1 MVWKLKEQLKEQLA
15 RETGYCSRPAG
26 GRHRFALAYPNS
38 YFVGMSNLGLHIVYR
53 LLNERQDTACERVFL
68 PEKKLQQAYEKA
80 RQPLMTLESQTG
92 LNRFDLIGFVISF
105 EMDYFNILRM
115 LELGKVVPMAA
126 DRGEQ
131 DALVIGGGIA
141 VAAAAP
147 AAIGAVSED
156 PKSFSK
162 ALIFVAL
169 GEGCA
174 LYGFVVALLML
185 FI

>member
-1 MVWKLKEQLKEQLA
+1 MLYIFLLPVVVVGLLLLPVLVAVKKRKSGKSIKNA
-15 RETGYCSRPAG
+15 IIGNVCSFFGVMILCAALPIGISAYADDNEAAAADTAVVEEADSSTSG
-26 GRHRFALAYPNS
+26 NGLLYIASALA
-38 YFVGMSNLGLHIVYR
+38 VGLG
-53 LLNERQDTACERVFL
+53 
-68 PEKKLQQAYEKA
+68 
-80 RQPLMTLESQTG
+80 S
-92 LNRFDLIGFVISF
+92 
-105 EMDYFNILRM
+105 
-115 LELGKVVPMAA
+115 
-126 DRGEQ
+126 
-131 DALVIGGGIA
+131 IGGGLA

>member
-1 MVWKLKEQLKEQLA
+1 MLYVFLLPVLIVGLLALPVVYAIKKKKSFKRAIIGNVCTFLGVMVMCTVAAPFAMDAYAAEATPVAAAEAEEAASDNGMAYLA
-15 RETGYCSRPAG
+15 A
-26 GRHRFALAYPNS
+26 ALA
-38 YFVGMSNLGLHIVYR
+38 VGLG
-53 LLNERQDTACERVFL
+53 
-68 PEKKLQQAYEKA
+68 
-80 RQPLMTLESQTG
+80 S
-92 LNRFDLIGFVISF
+92 
-105 EMDYFNILRM
+105 
-115 LELGKVVPMAA
+115 
-126 DRGEQ
+126 
-131 DALVIGGGIA
+131 IA

-174 LYGFVVALLML
+174 LYGFIVALLMI

>member
-1 MVWKLKEQLKEQLA
+1 MLYIFLLPIVVIALLALPAIIAIKRNRGARSVRNAIIGNICAFFGVMVICAAVPVGIYASAEEASPSTSESAEAETSGISDGGIGYLA
-15 RETGYCSRPAG
+15 A
-26 GRHRFALAYPNS
+26 ALA
-38 YFVGMSNLGLHIVYR
+38 VGLG
-53 LLNERQDTACERVFL
+53 
-68 PEKKLQQAYEKA
+68 
-80 RQPLMTLESQTG
+80 S
-92 LNRFDLIGFVISF
+92 
-105 EMDYFNILRM
+105 
-115 LELGKVVPMAA
+115 
-126 DRGEQ
+126 
-131 DALVIGGGIA
+131 IGGGIA

-185 FI
+185 FV

>member
-1 MVWKLKEQLKEQLA
+1 MLYIFLLPVVVVGLLLLPVLVAVKKRKSGKSIKNA
-15 RETGYCSRPAG
+15 IIGNVCSFFGVMILCAALPIGISAYADNNEAAAADTAVVEEDDEADSSTSG
-26 GRHRFALAYPNS
+26 NGLLYIASALA
-38 YFVGMSNLGLHIVYR
+38 VGLG
-53 LLNERQDTACERVFL
+53 
-68 PEKKLQQAYEKA
+68 
-80 RQPLMTLESQTG
+80 S
-92 LNRFDLIGFVISF
+92 
-105 EMDYFNILRM
+105 
-115 LELGKVVPMAA
+115 
-126 DRGEQ
+126 
-131 DALVIGGGIA
+131 IGGGLA

>member
-1 MVWKLKEQLKEQLA
+1 MLYIFLLPIVIVALLALPVVIAVKKQKGEKSVRHAVIGNLCAFFGVMVICAALPLGMYASAEESPA
-15 RETGYCSRPAG
+15 NETSASEEADEGDKAISDTGIGYIAA
-26 GRHRFALAYPNS
+26 ALA
-38 YFVGMSNLGLHIVYR
+38 VGLG
-53 LLNERQDTACERVFL
+53 
-68 PEKKLQQAYEKA
+68 
-80 RQPLMTLESQTG
+80 S
-92 LNRFDLIGFVISF
+92 
-105 EMDYFNILRM
+105 
-115 LELGKVVPMAA
+115 
-126 DRGEQ
+126 
-131 DALVIGGGIA
+131 IGGGLA

>member
-1 MVWKLKEQLKEQLA
+1 MLYIFLIPIVVISLLA
-15 RETGYCSRPAG
+15 LPVVYAIKTKKSFKKAILGNVCTFAAVMIAFIAAAPTVIPAVAAETAAPAAESVQAEESTSADG
-26 GRHRFALAYPNS
+26 MRYLAAALA
-38 YFVGMSNLGLHIVYR
+38 VGLG
-53 LLNERQDTACERVFL
+53 
-68 PEKKLQQAYEKA
+68 
-80 RQPLMTLESQTG
+80 S
-92 LNRFDLIGFVISF
+92 
-105 EMDYFNILRM
+105 
-115 LELGKVVPMAA
+115 
-126 DRGEQ
+126 
-131 DALVIGGGIA
+131 IGGGLA

-174 LYGFVVALLML
+174 LYGFIVALLMI

>member
-1 MVWKLKEQLKEQLA
+1 MLYIFLLPIVIVALLALPVVIAVKKQKGEKSVRHAIVGNICAFFGVMVICAALPLGMYASAEEVPA
-15 RETGYCSRPAG
+15 NETSASEEADEG
-26 GRHRFALAYPNS
+26 GRSISDAGVGYLAAALA
-38 YFVGMSNLGLHIVYR
+38 VGLG
-53 LLNERQDTACERVFL
+53 
-68 PEKKLQQAYEKA
+68 
-80 RQPLMTLESQTG
+80 S
-92 LNRFDLIGFVISF
+92 
-105 EMDYFNILRM
+105 
-115 LELGKVVPMAA
+115 
-126 DRGEQ
+126 
-131 DALVIGGGIA
+131 IGGGLA

>member
-1 MVWKLKEQLKEQLA
+1 MLYIFLLPVVVVGLLLLPVIVAVKKRKSGKSIKNA
-15 RETGYCSRPAG
+15 IIGNVCSFFGVMILCAALPIGISAYADNNEAAAADTAVVEEADEADSSTSG
-26 GRHRFALAYPNS
+26 NGLLYIASALA
-38 YFVGMSNLGLHIVYR
+38 VGLG
-53 LLNERQDTACERVFL
+53 
-68 PEKKLQQAYEKA
+68 
-80 RQPLMTLESQTG
+80 S
-92 LNRFDLIGFVISF
+92 
-105 EMDYFNILRM
+105 
-115 LELGKVVPMAA
+115 
-126 DRGEQ
+126 
-131 DALVIGGGIA
+131 IGGGLA

>member
-1 MVWKLKEQLKEQLA
+1 MEEFVMLYILLLPAVVLA
-15 RETGYCSRPAG
+15 LLILPMAVAFKKRKNGKSVRNAFIGNICSFFAVMIICAALPIGISAYADSAAEPASVSAEETEAPDNGNGMLYLAS
-26 GRHRFALAYPNS
+26 ALA
-38 YFVGMSNLGLHIVYR
+38 VGLG
-53 LLNERQDTACERVFL
+53 
-68 PEKKLQQAYEKA
+68 
-80 RQPLMTLESQTG
+80 S
-92 LNRFDLIGFVISF
+92 
-105 EMDYFNILRM
+105 
-115 LELGKVVPMAA
+115 
-126 DRGEQ
+126 
-131 DALVIGGGIA
+131 IGGGIA

>member
-1 MVWKLKEQLKEQLA
+1 MLYIFLFPVVVVGLLLLPVLVAVKKRKSGKSIKNA
-15 RETGYCSRPAG
+15 IIGNVCSFFGVMILCAALPIGISAYADNNEAAAADTAVVEEADEADSSTSG
-26 GRHRFALAYPNS
+26 NGLLYIASALA
-38 YFVGMSNLGLHIVYR
+38 VGLG
-53 LLNERQDTACERVFL
+53 
-68 PEKKLQQAYEKA
+68 
-80 RQPLMTLESQTG
+80 S
-92 LNRFDLIGFVISF
+92 
-105 EMDYFNILRM
+105 
-115 LELGKVVPMAA
+115 
-126 DRGEQ
+126 
-131 DALVIGGGIA
+131 IGGGLA

>member
-1 MVWKLKEQLKEQLA
+1 MLYIFLLPLIVIALLA
-15 RETGYCSRPAG
+15 LPAIIAIKRNRGAGSVRKAIIGNICAFFGVMIICAAVPVGIYASAEEAAPSTSESAEAETSGISDGGIGYLAA
-26 GRHRFALAYPNS
+26 ALA
-38 YFVGMSNLGLHIVYR
+38 VGLG
-53 LLNERQDTACERVFL
+53 
-68 PEKKLQQAYEKA
+68 
-80 RQPLMTLESQTG
+80 S
-92 LNRFDLIGFVISF
+92 
-105 EMDYFNILRM
+105 
-115 LELGKVVPMAA
+115 
-126 DRGEQ
+126 
-131 DALVIGGGIA
+131 IGGGIA

-185 FI
+185 FV

>member
-1 MVWKLKEQLKEQLA
+1 MLYIFLLPVVVVGLLLLPVLVAVKKRKSGKSIKNAIIGNVCSFFGVMILCAALPIGISAYADNNEAAAADTAVVE
-15 RETGYCSRPAG
+15 ETDEADSSTSGNGLLYIAS
-26 GRHRFALAYPNS
+26 ALA
-38 YFVGMSNLGLHIVYR
+38 VGLG
-53 LLNERQDTACERVFL
+53 
-68 PEKKLQQAYEKA
+68 
-80 RQPLMTLESQTG
+80 S
-92 LNRFDLIGFVISF
+92 
-105 EMDYFNILRM
+105 
-115 LELGKVVPMAA
+115 
-126 DRGEQ
+126 
-131 DALVIGGGIA
+131 IGGGLA